1 MVDEITILSKNEDR
15 LTTISRN
22 TVISV
27 KGNMLEYKVGFGDM
41 ILEIFDSAKE
51 AKCGLMKIYNAINN
65 GQRCCS
71 LSFNNEEFSEI
82 DIEKELKEMN
92 EGNFPIEIKRKFD

>member
-1 MVDEITILSKNEDR
+1 MNEITILSKNEDR
-15 LTTISRN
+15 LTTISRS

-27 KGNMLEYKVGFGDM
+27 KGNMLEYKVGFGYM

-71 LSFNNEEFSEI
+71 LSFNNEEFSKT
-82 DIEKELKEMN
+82 DIEKELEVVN
-92 EGNFPIEIKRKFD
+92 D